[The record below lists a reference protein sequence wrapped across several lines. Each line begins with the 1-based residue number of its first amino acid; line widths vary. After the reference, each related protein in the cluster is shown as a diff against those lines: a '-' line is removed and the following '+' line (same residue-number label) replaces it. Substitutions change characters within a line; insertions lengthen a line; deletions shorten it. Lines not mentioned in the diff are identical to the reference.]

1 MKKSERAVACT
12 FSKRAIGIQA
22 QRVFKIKTG
31 MSECVYMGG
40 RELVPHCV
48 HTNGHGKDIG
58 IEDML
63 YPCDTVSPHEIHVSE
78 DYS

>member
-22 QRVFKIKTG
+22 QRVFKIKKTG

-40 RELVPHCV
+40 RELVPLAS
-48 HTNGHGKDIG
+48 TPM
-58 IEDML
+58 DMEKIWHRG
-63 YPCDTVSPHEIHVSE
+63 YAISV
-78 DYS
+78 